1 MILLLIYE
9 LLEEG
14 QVNDEFLAAKPN
26 AMNPNHKEASIKMSL
41 TTNAVQVL
49 WVENLQN
56 GSLILILTL
65 Y

>member
-9 LLEEG
+9 LLEER

-26 AMNPNHKEASIKMSL
+26 AMNPNHQEASIKMSL